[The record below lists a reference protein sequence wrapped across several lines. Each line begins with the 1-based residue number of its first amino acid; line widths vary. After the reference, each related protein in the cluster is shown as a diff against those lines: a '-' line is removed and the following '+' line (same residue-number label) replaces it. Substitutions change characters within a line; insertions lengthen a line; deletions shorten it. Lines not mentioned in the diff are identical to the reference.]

1 MQKLNTTEL
10 LNSEYNLAKKY
21 CPYKINAYIRIESRN
36 IFQSDDDIELLDK
49 FVEHCG
55 FYSLAENWYKRTSND
70 ALSMIQSGFQ
80 FDISDNARPLVDENI
95 GIQSANRFTTHFN
108 EPIKYYA
115 NTGQNPFAGGW
126 YSIGLT
132 TDSVEC
138 GIFIIDNERI
148 GCTVFFHAGS

>member
-95 GIQSANRFTTHFN
+95 GIQSAPNSFIVDD
-108 EPIKYYA
+108 E
-115 NTGQNPFAGGW
+115 NPAF
-126 YSIGLT
+126 Y
-132 TDSVEC
+132 
-138 GIFIIDNERI
+138 
-148 GCTVFFHAGS
+148 